1 MHAVNNPIIHPG
13 SPPAYE
19 SGAADISRRP
29 DPGSP
34 APCSSPAGPETA
46 SGTHTCCGNCP
57 GCTCRGTDAAEQPR
71 AI

>member
-13 SPPAYE
+13 SPLAHE

-29 DPGSP
+29 GPGSP

-46 SGTHTCCGNCP
+46 GGTHTCCGNCP
-57 GCTCRGTDAAEQPR
+57 DCTCRSTTAGTQSR
-71 AI
+71 AV